1 MAFEIEYNHVLSA
14 DTYACPH
21 AVSRAEEAAGLAAC
35 KDTSKQNEERA
46 TQLFE
51 YRSVS

>member
-1 MAFEIEYNHVLSA
+1 MAFEIDYNHVYQLT
-14 DTYACPH
+14 TYACPH
-21 AVSRAEEAAGLAAC
+21 AVSRAEESTGLAAC